1 MTNQKIT
8 LNLEAKVL
16 GDFDTIVCGG
26 GTAGVIAALASARN
40 GAKTL
45 LIEKGYY
52 LGGMM
57 TMGNAGLTKYVKH
70 GITSEEQFKI
80 NEELKTNP
88 ENVQVVG
95 GIPLEITNDLIKNGD
110 AIGTYGTGA
119 SYVYTDSHAFKLYL
133 FEALKKA
140 GVKILLHSKVL
151 KVLMDGT
158 KISGIVFDSKEGP
171 MAAYAKYVVDAT
183 GDADVSYLAGATC
196 MHGATEDDSVVK
208 NGQVPVGTM
217 APVGTMYRMGG
228 IDYDKFFDCVK
239 NDPDRFFE
247 HYYAM
252 MGKEE
257 FLKRLEDGDSVS
269 VLVPLNDGIAG
280 KLQVYTYPREGIII
294 GCSVVRGQFDG
305 TKAEDLTEA
314 EYHVLLEEWNNM
326 ERFRKALPGF
336 ENAYIVDVPQAG
348 IRETRRVDG
357 EYRLTMVDILKN
369 EDFYDTIALS
379 AHPID
384 VSPRPKECDEIP
396 LAKRAF
402 FRVPYRSLVAKG
414 IDNLLL
420 AGRLI
425 STTREAFGC
434 TRVTVCCMA
443 TGEAAGT
450 AAALLSKDG
459 GKAKDIDIENLRET
473 LKKNGVKC

>member
-1 MTNQKIT
+1 MAEK
-8 LNLEAKVL
+8 LKFDLEAKVL
-16 GDFDTIVCGG
+16 GEFDTIVCGG
-26 GTAGVIAALASARN
+26 GTAGVIAALAAARN

-45 LIEKGYY
+45 LIEKTHY

-70 GITSEEQFKI
+70 GINSEEQFKI
-80 NEELKTNP
+80 DEELKTNP

-110 AIGTYGTGA
+110 AVGTYGTGA
-119 SYVYTDSHAFKLYL
+119 AYVYPDSHAFKLYL

-140 GVKILLHSKVL
+140 GVKIMLHSKVL
-151 KVLMDGT
+151 KVLKDGT
-158 KISGIVFDSKEGP
+158 KISGIVFDTKECP
-171 MAAYAKYVVDAT
+171 MVAYAKYVIDAT
-183 GDADVSYLAGATC
+183 GDADVSHLAGATC
-196 MHGATEDDSVVK
+196 FLGAAEIDSVVK
-208 NGQVPVGTM
+208 NGQVPVGQM
-217 APVGTMYRMGG
+217 APIGTMYRIGG

-239 NDPDRFFE
+239 NDPDRFNE
-247 HYYAM
+247 HHFAV

-269 VLVPLNDGIAG
+269 ALVPLNDGIEG
-280 KLQVYTYPREGIII
+280 RFQVYTYPRQGVMV

-305 TKAEDLTEA
+305 TNAEELTEA

-326 ERFRKALPGF
+326 ERFRKAFPGF
-336 ENAYIVDVPQAG
+336 ENAFIMDVPQAG

-357 EYRLTMVDILKN
+357 EYRLTMIDILKN

-384 VSPRPKECDEIP
+384 VSPRPKECEEIP
-396 LAKRAF
+396 LAERAF

-450 AAALLSKDG
+450 AAALLSKAG
-459 GKAKDIDIENLRET
+459 GKAKDIDVENLRET